1 MSPPMTRVGGHEPM
15 RAECCLLLARPLGG
29 PSWTL
34 AIPQSGCGETSSS
47 SPIGLGAWGYRR
59 QRDKKWAG

>member
-1 MSPPMTRVGGHEPM
+1 MSPPMTRVGSHEPM
-15 RAECCLLLARPLGG
+15 RAECCSLLARPLDG

-34 AIPQSGCGETSSS
+34 ATLRPGCGEASSH
-47 SPIGLGAWGYRR
+47 SPIGLGAWGYHR